1 MKKNVELFFE
11 KRIVF
16 LKQCALFNNNLK
28 QCEIVLNCFKLWGTR
43 NCFPQF
49 KTLRFR
55 VKNRPLAVHFGDLK
69 EFKNNCKKVNN
80 LKQLR
85 IAGNCFKLLFV
96 RIVFKLLSAWVISQF
111 EFSWANA
118 HCFVTIWRDKLFFPQ
133 FKTLC
138 FRVRNGPLAAHL
150 KKLF

>member
-1 MKKNVELFFE
+1 MQLFLE

-55 VKNRPLAVHFGDLK
+55 VKNRSLAVHFGDLK
-69 EFKNNCKKVNN
+69 EFTNNLKKVHN

-85 IAGNCFKLLFV
+85 IA
-96 RIVFKLLSAWVISQF
+96 
-111 EFSWANA
+111 
-118 HCFVTIWRDKLFFPQ
+118 
-133 FKTLC
+133 
-138 FRVRNGPLAAHL
+138 